1 MQGVLKISG
10 QRFPFLGVYFLGFLD
25 EHKFDGR
32 HHGKLFGVCNHGA
45 HGHIAAINHGLV
57 KVAELFRDDIVF
69 KIVGDDV
76 DIVVLFASEEVN
88 RFVNMGLKAFIDHQK
103 RKAAMKAADKDEPI
117 KGEQSVKELIG
128 QGQGVSSMPI
138 GDDGIKDFKKICNK
152 YGVDFAVVK
161 DKTVEPPQFTVFF
174 KAKDADAITQVL
186 KEYSAKQMKKKQK
199 AETKKPSIL
208 DKLKKF
214 KDIVAKT
221 PRKDK
226 EKKKEQTR

>member
-1 MQGVLKISG
+1 MQEEV
-10 QRFPFLGVYFLGFLD
+10 
-25 EHKFDGR
+25 EHKSVNLAVR
-32 HHGKLFGVCNHGA
+32 SS
-45 HGHIAAINHGLV
+45 
-57 KVAELFRDDIVF
+57 KVTAQ
-69 KIVGDDV
+69 
-76 DIVVLFASEEVN
+76 VLYK
-88 RFVNMGLKAFIDHQK
+88 GLKAFIEHQK

-117 KGEQSVKELIG
+117 KGEQSVKELVG

-214 KDIVAKT
+214 KDIVEKT

>member
-1 MQGVLKISG
+1 MQEEV
-10 QRFPFLGVYFLGFLD
+10 
-25 EHKFDGR
+25 EHKTVNLAVR
-32 HHGKLFGVCNHGA
+32 SS
-45 HGHIAAINHGLV
+45 
-57 KVAELFRDDIVF
+57 KVTAQ
-69 KIVGDDV
+69 
-76 DIVVLFASEEVN
+76 VLYK
-88 RFVNMGLKAFIDHQK
+88 GLKAFIEHQK

-161 DKTVEPPQFTVFF
+161 DKTLEPPQFTVFF

>member
-1 MQGVLKISG
+1 MQEEV
-10 QRFPFLGVYFLGFLD
+10 
-25 EHKFDGR
+25 EHKTVNLAVR
-32 HHGKLFGVCNHGA
+32 SS
-45 HGHIAAINHGLV
+45 
-57 KVAELFRDDIVF
+57 KVTAQ
-69 KIVGDDV
+69 
-76 DIVVLFASEEVN
+76 VLYK
-88 RFVNMGLKAFIDHQK
+88 GLKAFINHQK
-103 RKAAMKAADKDEPI
+103 QKAAKKAVTKDEPI

-138 GDDGIKDFKKICNK
+138 DDGGVKDFKKICNK

-161 DKTVEPPQFTVFF
+161 DKTVDPPQFTVFF

>member
-1 MQGVLKISG
+1 MQEEV
-10 QRFPFLGVYFLGFLD
+10 
-25 EHKFDGR
+25 EHKTVNLAVR
-32 HHGKLFGVCNHGA
+32 SS
-45 HGHIAAINHGLV
+45 
-57 KVAELFRDDIVF
+57 KVTAQ
-69 KIVGDDV
+69 
-76 DIVVLFASEEVN
+76 VLYK
-88 RFVNMGLKAFIDHQK
+88 GLKAFINHQK
-103 RKAAMKAADKDEPI
+103 QKTAKKAVTKDEPV

-138 GDDGIKDFKKICNK
+138 DDDGVKDFKKICNK

-161 DKTVEPPQFTVFF
+161 DKTVDPPQFTVFF

-226 EKKKEQTR
+226 EKRKEQTR

>member
-1 MQGVLKISG
+1 MQEEV
-10 QRFPFLGVYFLGFLD
+10 
-25 EHKFDGR
+25 EHKTVNLAVR
-32 HHGKLFGVCNHGA
+32 SS
-45 HGHIAAINHGLV
+45 
-57 KVAELFRDDIVF
+57 KVTAQ
-69 KIVGDDV
+69 
-76 DIVVLFASEEVN
+76 VLYK
-88 RFVNMGLKAFIDHQK
+88 GLKAFIDHQK
-103 RKAAMKAADKDEPI
+103 RKAAMKAAEKDEPI
-117 KGEQSVKELIG
+117 KGEQSVKELVG

-226 EKKKEQTR
+226 EKRKEQTR

>member
-1 MQGVLKISG
+1 MQEEV
-10 QRFPFLGVYFLGFLD
+10 
-25 EHKFDGR
+25 EHKTVNLAVR
-32 HHGKLFGVCNHGA
+32 SS
-45 HGHIAAINHGLV
+45 
-57 KVAELFRDDIVF
+57 KVTAQ
-69 KIVGDDV
+69 
-76 DIVVLFASEEVN
+76 VLYK
-88 RFVNMGLKAFIDHQK
+88 GLKAFIDHQK
-103 RKAAMKAADKDEPI
+103 RKAAMKAAEKDEPI

-138 GDDGIKDFKKICNK
+138 DDGGVKDFKKICNK

-186 KEYSAKQMKKKQK
+186 KEYSAKQVKKKQK

-226 EKKKEQTR
+226 EKKKEQMR

>member
-1 MQGVLKISG
+1 MQEEV
-10 QRFPFLGVYFLGFLD
+10 
-25 EHKFDGR
+25 EHKTVNLAVR
-32 HHGKLFGVCNHGA
+32 SS
-45 HGHIAAINHGLV
+45 
-57 KVAELFRDDIVF
+57 KVTAQ
-69 KIVGDDV
+69 
-76 DIVVLFASEEVN
+76 VLYK
-88 RFVNMGLKAFIDHQK
+88 GLKAFINHQK
-103 RKAAMKAADKDEPI
+103 RKAAMKAAEKDEPI

-138 GDDGIKDFKKICNK
+138 DDDGIKDFKKICNK

-186 KEYSAKQMKKKQK
+186 KEYSAKQVKKKQK

-221 PRKDK
+221 PRKEK
-226 EKKKEQTR
+226 EKRKEQTR

>member
-1 MQGVLKISG
+1 MQ
-10 QRFPFLGVYFLGFLD
+10 
-25 EHKFDGR
+25 
-32 HHGKLFGVCNHGA
+32 
-45 HGHIAAINHGLV
+45 
-57 KVAELFRDDIVF
+57 
-69 KIVGDDV
+69 
-76 DIVVLFASEEVN
+76 EEVEQKT
-88 RFVNMGLKAFIDHQK
+88 VNLAVRSSKVTAQVLYKGLKAFINHQK
-103 RKAAMKAADKDEPI
+103 RKAAMKAIEKDEPI

-138 GDDGIKDFKKICNK
+138 DDDGIKDFKKICNK

-186 KEYSAKQMKKKQK
+186 KEYSAKQVKKKQK

-226 EKKKEQTR
+226 EKRKEQTR

>member
-1 MQGVLKISG
+1 MQ
-10 QRFPFLGVYFLGFLD
+10 
-25 EHKFDGR
+25 
-32 HHGKLFGVCNHGA
+32 
-45 HGHIAAINHGLV
+45 
-57 KVAELFRDDIVF
+57 
-69 KIVGDDV
+69 
-76 DIVVLFASEEVN
+76 EEVEN
-88 RFVNMGLKAFIDHQK
+88 KTVNLAVKTGKVTARTLWKALVLYVRHRQK
-103 RKAAMKAADKDEPI
+103 KAAEKKIEGESPV

-128 QGQGVSSMPI
+128 QNQGVSSMDV
-138 GDDGIKDFKKICNK
+138 GDSGIRDFKKIANK

-186 KEYSAKQMKKKQK
+186 KEYSAKQVKKKQK

-226 EKKKEQTR
+226 EKRKEQTR

>member
-1 MQGVLKISG
+1 MQ
-10 QRFPFLGVYFLGFLD
+10 
-25 EHKFDGR
+25 
-32 HHGKLFGVCNHGA
+32 
-45 HGHIAAINHGLV
+45 
-57 KVAELFRDDIVF
+57 
-69 KIVGDDV
+69 
-76 DIVVLFASEEVN
+76 EEVEQKT
-88 RFVNMGLKAFIDHQK
+88 VNLAVRSSKVTAQVLYKGLKAFINHQK
-103 RKAAMKAADKDEPI
+103 RKAAMKAAEKDEPI

-138 GDDGIKDFKKICNK
+138 DDDGIKDFKKICNK